1 MDTPLTALL
10 RVTCGGC
17 QQPSGLDGP
26 RRDVRRPYLQG
37 ANTNGQDAK
46 PQAQAAPPME
56 FESLFHPAIEGLE
69 GTEERPE
76 VVEADEESHFLP
88 SLHSV
93 RSL

>member
-1 MDTPLTALL
+1 
-10 RVTCGGC
+10 
-17 QQPSGLDGP
+17 
-26 RRDVRRPYLQG
+26 
-37 ANTNGQDAK
+37 
-46 PQAQAAPPME
+46 ME

-76 VVEADEESHFLP
+76 VVEAEEYAEDMEESHFLP